1 MTTSTKTL
9 SSLPFFSGLGEDALR
24 DISFHISERNFN
36 SGQVITMEDM
46 PCTGV
51 YFVTRGL
58 VRSGRMSFDGREHV
72 IAYLGPGK
80 PFNLVAALDGG
91 TSTMKV
97 ESVTDATLCSISCD
111 RFRMIMR
118 EHHEVALAV
127 SAHLA
132 AEVRRL
138 GEMVEEL
145 ALHTVRTRLAR
156 FLLAHADGTPVTERQ
171 WTQEEIAAQI
181 GTVREMVGRTLRSF
195 GAQGLIRRRRGSVT
209 IVDRE
214 GLAREGAMG

>member
-1 MTTSTKTL
+1 MTATTQTL

-24 DISFHISERNFN
+24 DISFYLSERNFS
-36 SGQVITMEDM
+36 SGQVITMEGM
-46 PCTGV
+46 PCKGV
-51 YFVTRGL
+51 YFVLRGL

-80 PFNLVAALDGG
+80 PLNLVAALDGG
-91 TSTMKV
+91 VSPMKV
-97 ESVTDATLCSISCD
+97 DAVTDAALCSIPCD
-111 RFRMIMR
+111 RFQMIMR
-118 EHHEVALAV
+118 DHHEVALAV
-127 SAHLA
+127 SAYLA

-156 FLLAHADGTPVTERQ
+156 FLLTHAEGTPVTRRQ

-195 GAQGLIRRRRGSVT
+195 SADGLIRRRRGSVT
-209 IVDRE
+209 VVDRD
-214 GLAREGAMG
+214 GLAREGELL